1 MGVSRSIGTA
11 DAAIYG
17 TTTGILSR
25 KAEPDG
31 RGAKRASV
39 SVLNRRMRGPHP
51 NLPQRTGE
59 GIGCRMAA
67 ALLARERRH
76 KNVSDERRQQQPEQL
91 SRRNFEDIFHAGTA
105 VANSSSLTVPV
116 GLLSM
121 PYRLIALDI
130 DGTIRTHGSP
140 ISDRAKK
147 AIERVREE
155 GAIVTL
161 ATGRTFKS
169 ALRSAEELKIVS
181 PVAAF
186 QGAQISDPETRRVL
200 WRRPLTAAMARR
212 ALSALEGWPVEVMA
226 HHEDD
231 VYVSRMT
238 QFADGYRDR
247 NGVNVETV
255 DDLRELADWNLTR
268 LVVVADEDEAAKL
281 NAHLRRTHG
290 GELYV
295 TRSLPHFCEI
305 LSPAGGKE
313 KALSWICQCLGID
326 RAEVLAFGNGY
337 NDVPMLKWAGLGVA
351 VGDVVDEAKDAA
363 DDVGPGIEEDGV
375 AQVLDSMLE
384 AGQIG

>member
-1 MGVSRSIGTA
+1 
-11 DAAIYG
+11 
-17 TTTGILSR
+17 
-25 KAEPDG
+25 
-31 RGAKRASV
+31 
-39 SVLNRRMRGPHP
+39 
-51 NLPQRTGE
+51 
-59 GIGCRMAA
+59 
-67 ALLARERRH
+67 
-76 KNVSDERRQQQPEQL
+76 
-91 SRRNFEDIFHAGTA
+91 
-105 VANSSSLTVPV
+105 
-116 GLLSM
+116 M

-140 ISDRAKK
+140 ISDRAKM

-200 WRRPLTAAMARR
+200 WRRPLTAAMTRR
-212 ALSALEGWPVEVMA
+212 ALAALDGWPVEVMA

-351 VGDVVDEAKDAA
+351 VGDIVDEARDAA